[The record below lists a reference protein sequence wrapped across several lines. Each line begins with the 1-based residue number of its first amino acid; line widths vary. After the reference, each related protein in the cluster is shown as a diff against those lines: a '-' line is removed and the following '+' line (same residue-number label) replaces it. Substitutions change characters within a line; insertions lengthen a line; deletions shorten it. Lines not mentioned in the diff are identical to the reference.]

1 MKVICF
7 LLKNNIVSS
16 ERLSII
22 DLNSG
27 KTTNSGTKALG
38 WFIME
43 KYNHQELRDGV
54 LAMHFEQIRFRGYCS
69 FI

>member
-7 LLKNNIVSS
+7 LLRNNIVSS

-27 KTTNSGTKALG
+27 KQP
-38 WFIME
+38 I
-43 KYNHQELRDGV
+43 QELQRLDGAYWRN
-54 LAMHFEQIRFRGYCS
+54 L
-69 FI
+69 